1 MKEMIEKLKKMS
13 LIKKNYNYL
22 YSCSHFSSIL
32 CLVSYLS
39 MFSV

>member
-22 YSCSHFSSIL
+22 YSCSHFSSIY
-32 CLVSYLS
+32 VGQLS
-39 MFSV
+39 FDGSV